1 MILTSSTFF
10 SVSDPIARMTVCLC
24 FLQNILMFNPFC
36 DSVYSTVYVT
46 VDVYDLTYLN
56 KLMNHIHEFNQI
68 NKIKHNDCC

>member
-1 MILTSSTFF
+1 
-10 SVSDPIARMTVCLC
+10 
-24 FLQNILMFNPFC
+24 MFNPFC